1 MKSAQEENIVF
12 ISGGTSKKRRAVTSD
27 QCIQV
32 PVSSKKRAA
41 LGEITNLTNS
51 LPTVKSVNVVVEKA
65 KNKIVLKKQKVK
77 DEKRKLEV
85 EIEAVY
91 ATDIDKYVHLME
103 VEDKRRPMYDYME
116 RIQEDITIQMRAILV
131 DRLVKIAQVYE
142 FVEDTLYLTVSYI
155 DRFLSLRSV
164 HRQRLELLGLSCMF
178 VAAKYEEIDHP
189 SMEEFSGITNNAGI
203 TKDEMLKMEREILRL
218 LNFEMGN
225 PTIKTF
231 LRRLITRVSAQEEDS
246 LSAVNLKLKF
256 LGYYLAELSLLDYGC
271 IKFLPSMVAAS
282 VVFLSKFTMQPKIH
296 PWNSALRTYSG
307 YGSFD
312 LKDCVLAIH
321 ELQLNKKWGS
331 LVAVRDKYKQHRF
344 KCVALLISPSEI
356 PSTYFEDV
364 IL

>member
-27 QCIQV
+27 QCMQV

-41 LGEITNLTNS
+41 LGEITNS

-65 KNKIVLKKQKVK
+65 KSKIVLKKQKVK

-85 EIEAVY
+85 ETEAVY
-91 ATDIDKYVHLME
+91 ATDIDKYVHFME

-131 DRLVKIAQVYE
+131 DRLVKIAQVYD
-142 FVEDTLYLTVSYI
+142 FVDDTLYLTVSYI
-155 DRFLSLRSV
+155 DRFLSSKSV

-178 VAAKYEEIDHP
+178 LAAKYEEIDHP
-189 SMEEFSGITNNAGI
+189 SMEEFSCITNNASI
-203 TKDEMLKMEREILRL
+203 TKDEMLKMEMEILGL

-231 LRRLITRVSAQEEDS
+231 LRRLITRVSAQEDS
-246 LSAVNLKLKF
+246 LFAVNLKLKF

-296 PWNSALRTYSG
+296 PWNSTLRTYSG

-331 LVAVRDKYKQHRF
+331 LVAVRDKYKQHKF

>member
-1 MKSAQEENIVF
+1 MKSAQQENIVS

-27 QCIQV
+27 QCMQV
-32 PVSSKKRAA
+32 PVSSKKRAV

-51 LPTVKSVNVVVEKA
+51 LPTVKSDNVVVEKA
-65 KNKIVLKKQKVK
+65 KNNIELKKQKVK
-77 DEKRKLEV
+77 EEKRKLEV

-91 ATDIDKYVHLME
+91 ATDIDKYVHFME
-103 VEDKRRPMYDYME
+103 VEDKRRPMYDYMV
-116 RIQEDITIQMRAILV
+116 RIQEDITIEMRAILV

-155 DRFLSLRSV
+155 DRFLSSKSI

-189 SMEEFSGITNNAGI
+189 SMEEFSGITNNTGI
-203 TKDEMLKMEREILRL
+203 NKDEMLKMEREILRL

-231 LRRLITRVSAQEEDS
+231 LRRLITWVSAQEGS
-246 LSAVNLKLKF
+246 LFALNLKLKF

-282 VVFLSKFTMQPKIH
+282 VVFLSKFTMQPNIH
-296 PWNSALRTYSG
+296 PWNSALQTYSG

-321 ELQLNKKWGS
+321 ELQLNKKWGA
-331 LVAVRDKYKQHRF
+331 LVAVRDKYKQHKF
-344 KCVALLISPSEI
+344 KCVAMLISPSEI
-356 PSTYFEDV
+356 PATYFEDT

>member
-1 MKSAQEENIVF
+1 MKSAQRENIVY
-12 ISGGTSKKRRAVTSD
+12 ISGGTSKKRRVVTSD
-27 QCIQV
+27 QCMQV
-32 PVSSKKRAA
+32 PVSSKKRAV
-41 LGEITNLTNS
+41 LGEITNS
-51 LPTVKSVNVVVEKA
+51 LPTVKSDNVVVEKA
-65 KNKIVLKKQKVK
+65 KNDIELKKQKMK
-77 DEKRKLEV
+77 EEKRKLEV
-85 EIEAVY
+85 EIEAAY
-91 ATDIDKYVHLME
+91 ATDIDKYVHFME
-103 VEDKRRPMYDYME
+103 VEDKRRPMYDYIV
-116 RIQEDITIQMRAILV
+116 RVQEDITVEMRAILV

-142 FVEDTLYLTVSYI
+142 FVEDTLYLTVSYV
-155 DRFLSLRSV
+155 DRFLSSKSV

-189 SMEEFSGITNNAGI
+189 SMEEFSSITNNTGI

-231 LRRLITRVSAQEEDS
+231 LRRLFTRVSAQEEDS
-246 LSAVNLKLKF
+246 LFALNLKLKF

-282 VVFLSKFTMQPKIH
+282 VVFLSKFTMQPKTH
-296 PWNSALRTYSG
+296 PWNSELQTYSG

-321 ELQLNKKWGS
+321 ELQLNKKWGA
-331 LVAVRDKYKQHRF
+331 LVAVRDKYKQHKF
-344 KCVALLISPSEI
+344 NCVAMLISPSEI
-356 PSTYFEDV
+356 PATYFEDI

>member
-1 MKSAQEENIVF
+1 
-12 ISGGTSKKRRAVTSD
+12 
-27 QCIQV
+27 
-32 PVSSKKRAA
+32 
-41 LGEITNLTNS
+41 
-51 LPTVKSVNVVVEKA
+51 
-65 KNKIVLKKQKVK
+65 
-77 DEKRKLEV
+77 
-85 EIEAVY
+85 
-91 ATDIDKYVHLME
+91 
-103 VEDKRRPMYDYME
+103 ME

-155 DRFLSLRSV
+155 DKFLSSKSV

-189 SMEEFSGITNNAGI
+189 SMEEFSCITNNAGI

-231 LRRLITRVSAQEEDS
+231 LRRLITRVSVQEEECVF
-246 LSAVNLKLKF
+246 AVNLKLKF

-296 PWNSALRTYSG
+296 PWNSALQTYSG

-331 LVAVRDKYKQHRF
+331 LVAVRDKYKQHKF
-344 KCVALLISPSEI
+344 KCVALLISPSQI

>member
-1 MKSAQEENIVF
+1 
-12 ISGGTSKKRRAVTSD
+12 
-27 QCIQV
+27 
-32 PVSSKKRAA
+32 
-41 LGEITNLTNS
+41 
-51 LPTVKSVNVVVEKA
+51 
-65 KNKIVLKKQKVK
+65 
-77 DEKRKLEV
+77 
-85 EIEAVY
+85 
-91 ATDIDKYVHLME
+91 
-103 VEDKRRPMYDYME
+103 ME

-155 DRFLSLRSV
+155 DKFLSSKSV

-189 SMEEFSGITNNAGI
+189 SMEEFSCITNN
-203 TKDEMLKMEREILRL
+203 
-218 LNFEMGN
+218 
-225 PTIKTF
+225 
-231 LRRLITRVSAQEEDS
+231 
-246 LSAVNLKLKF
+246 
-256 LGYYLAELSLLDYGC
+256 AELSLLDYRC

-331 LVAVRDKYKQHRF
+331 LVAVRDKYKQHKF